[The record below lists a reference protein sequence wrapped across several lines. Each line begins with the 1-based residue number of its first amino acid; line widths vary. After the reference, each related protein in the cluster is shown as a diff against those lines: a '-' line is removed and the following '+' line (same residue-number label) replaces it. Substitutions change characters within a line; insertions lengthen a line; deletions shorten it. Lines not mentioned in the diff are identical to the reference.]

1 MIAFTADY
9 LDGDIRTDPNEI
21 SEARWFGP
29 SDEWPERVAHVS
41 ISSMLVD
48 SHRPPGR

>member
-9 LDGDIRTDPNEI
+9 AGGEIRVDPNEI
-21 SEARWFGP
+21 AEARWFGP
-29 SDEWPERVAHVS
+29 GDEWPARVPHVS

-48 SHRPPGR
+48 THRPPGC

>member
-9 LDGDIRTDPNEI
+9 LDGDNPTDPTEI

-29 SDEWPERVAHVS
+29 DDAWPERVPHVS